1 MINLPLAITHNALQ
15 IWKTN
20 PNTLSLDMN
29 SWTLISEVIIWETL
43 SMTSITSVFKSSL
56 ISQHTL
62 I

>member
-1 MINLPLAITHNALQ
+1 MINLPLPITHNALQ

-20 PNTLSLDMN
+20 PNALTSDMN
-29 SWTLISEVIIWETL
+29 SWTLTSEAIIWETL
-43 SMTSITSVFKSSL
+43 SMTRITSVFKSSL